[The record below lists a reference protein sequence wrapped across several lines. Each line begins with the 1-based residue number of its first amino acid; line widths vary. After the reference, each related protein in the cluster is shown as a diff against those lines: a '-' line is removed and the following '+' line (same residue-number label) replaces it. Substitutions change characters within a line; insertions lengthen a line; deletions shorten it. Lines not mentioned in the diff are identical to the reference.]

1 MANRLSVRAF
11 HKPLQ
16 DAGLVPPN
24 TRLMDLVIGVDGA
37 VAVTYEAYL
46 DVEQIERLGQIL
58 IDVARQNQERGN
70 RSGEP

>member
-1 MANRLSVRAF
+1 
-11 HKPLQ
+11 
-16 DAGLVPPN
+16 
-24 TRLMDLVIGVDGA
+24 MDLVIGVDGA